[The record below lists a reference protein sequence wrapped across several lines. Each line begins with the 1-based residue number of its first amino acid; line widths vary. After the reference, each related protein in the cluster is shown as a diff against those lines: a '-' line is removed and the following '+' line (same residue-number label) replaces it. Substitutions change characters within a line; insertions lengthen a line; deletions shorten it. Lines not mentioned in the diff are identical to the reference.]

1 MKTMLKLS
9 WQYHELGLL
18 RAPWTENISHSEIN
32 APSLGSRFTMALT
45 KTEADKLNSVSNTKE
60 EIIDIEEELN
70 FDQIRDELTS
80 KEKLDG
86 ITETDFRH
94 WTLVKIG
101 KYEAI
106 FYDNDGVAK

>member
-1 MKTMLKLS
+1 
-9 WQYHELGLL
+9 
-18 RAPWTENISHSEIN
+18 
-32 APSLGSRFTMALT
+32 MALT
-45 KTEADKLNSVSNTKE
+45 KTEADKLNSEANTKE
-60 EIIDIEEELN
+60 QIIDIEEELN

>member
-1 MKTMLKLS
+1 
-9 WQYHELGLL
+9 
-18 RAPWTENISHSEIN
+18 
-32 APSLGSRFTMALT
+32 MALT
-45 KTEADKLNSVSNTKE
+45 KSEADRLNSETNNLE
-60 EIIDIEEELN
+60 PLIDIEEELS

-101 KYEAI
+101 KYEAM
-106 FYDNDGVAK
+106 FHDNDAVAK

>member
-1 MKTMLKLS
+1 
-9 WQYHELGLL
+9 
-18 RAPWTENISHSEIN
+18 
-32 APSLGSRFTMALT
+32 MALT
-45 KTEADKLNSVSNTKE
+45 KSEADRLNSEANNLE
-60 EIIDIEEELN
+60 PLIDIEEELS

-101 KYEAI
+101 KYEAM
-106 FYDNDGVAK
+106 FHDNDAVAK